1 MHPHQADGLYHGQPI
16 IFGTISSHGYL
27 HVPVLYDKLVD
38 KMPNPLAPGA
48 SVQVGTH
55 IIQREGPIT
64 RVIMTGPITVEH
76 VQRFLAEYQAMIDEQ
91 GFVLIMMDMREG
103 GDMAMPARRL
113 ASEWGS
119 KRGHC
124 VRSAVFGAPF
134 FIRNAIELLNRAARV
149 MTGNAPKITFVRTY
163 EEARDWLLA
172 QVPQLPSER
181 SSVETNRKSTP

>member
-1 MHPHQADGLYHGQPI
+1 
-16 IFGTISSHGYL
+16 
-27 HVPVLYDKLVD
+27 
-38 KMPNPLAPGA
+38 MPNPLAPGA
-48 SVQVGTH
+48 SVQIGTH
-55 IIQREGPIT
+55 TIQREGPIT
-64 RVIMTGPITVEH
+64 RVIMTGPIAYEH
-76 VQRFLAEYQAMIDEQ
+76 IQRFVEEYQGMIDEQ

-103 GDMAMPARRL
+103 GEMAMPARRL

-134 FIRNAIELLNRAARV
+134 FIRNAIELLNRAAKV

-172 QVPQLPSER
+172 QVPQLPAKGSSAETER
-181 SSVETNRKSTP
+181 TSKP

>member
-1 MHPHQADGLYHGQPI
+1 MQRAMTHNENAHDDIARLSTFPRMMWYVR
-16 IFGTISSHGYL
+16 T
-27 HVPVLYDKLVD
+27 
-38 KMPNPLAPGA
+38 MPDPLAPGA
-48 SVQVGTH
+48 SVQVGPH

-64 RVIMTGPITVEH
+64 RVIMTGQITVEH
-76 VQRFLAEYQAMIDEQ
+76 TQRFLAEYQAMIDEQ

-103 GDMAMPARRL
+103 GEMAMPARRL

-134 FIRNAIELLNRAARV
+134 FIRNAIELLNRAAKL

-163 EEARDWLLA
+163 EEARDWLLV
-172 QVPQLPSER
+172 QIPHLPTKGAN
-181 SSVETNRKSTP
+181 VEADQKSKP